1 MVDQRTIDA
10 VEGSDTDELLR
21 IVDGHCSGM
30 AWDRLLEMR
39 RLLADALTRGKQLW
53 GVDEHIRYRLA
64 LEAPA
69 QLAAGAVVEGPARF
83 SLGPLT
89 EVVATT
95 HTFSDLSPFLEPG
108 PVRSWVAQERVLRR
122 EGIDPGQIEAGSI
135 ELPLVLEP
143 WETAY
148 SEVRYKK
155 DRVESEP
162 PSLPPLSPLELPP
175 EVEAVD
181 DPGGT
186 TALSALVA
194 TWVQE
199 SNGRAITVCAAG
211 GVADAVRLL
220 GVRRALF
227 ASIDLATATGL
238 MAWAAASGGAHGRR
252 KGGAAGRQAT
262 WWALAELTGSDWP
275 PDPETLG
282 EDAAA
287 LECWVWSDL
296 SAGTGWNLSLALR
309 SPSEGLTW
317 AIAAT
322 DAD

>member
-1 MVDQRTIDA
+1 VDQRTIDA

-21 IVDGHCSGM
+21 IVDGHCASM
-30 AWDRLLEMR
+30 AWDRLLDMR
-39 RLLADALTRGKQLW
+39 LLLADAITRGKQLW
-53 GVDEHIRYRLA
+53 GVDEHIRFRLA

-69 QLAAGAVVEGPARF
+69 ELAAAAVVEGPARF

-95 HTFSDLSPFLEPG
+95 HTFSELSPYLERG
-108 PVRSWVAQERVLRR
+108 PVRTWVAQERVLRQ
-122 EGIDPGQIEAGSI
+122 EAIDPLQIEGGTI
-135 ELPLVLEP
+135 DLPLVLEP
-143 WETAY
+143 WETTY
-148 SEVRYKK
+148 PEVLYKK

-162 PSLPPLSPLELPP
+162 PPLPQLAPLELPP
-175 EVEAVD
+175 EAEKVD
-181 DPGGT
+181 DPAGT
-186 TALSALVA
+186 TALNALVA
-194 TWVQE
+194 TWVEE
-199 SNGRAITVCAAG
+199 SNGRAITVCASG

-227 ASIDLATATGL
+227 APISLATAAGL

-262 WWALAELTGSDWP
+262 WWVLAELTGSDWP
-275 PDPETLG
+275 PVPEQLRV
-282 EDAAA
+282 AADA

-296 SAGTGWNLSLALR
+296 TAGTGWNLSLALR
-309 SPSEGLTW
+309 SPSEELTW

>member
-10 VEGSDTDELLR
+10 VEGSDTDALLR
-21 IVDGHCSGM
+21 IVDGHCASM
-30 AWDRLLEMR
+30 AWDRLGEV
-39 RLLADALTRGKQLW
+39 RLLLTDAIARGKQLW

-69 QLAAGAVVEGPARF
+69 ELAAAAVAEGPARF

-95 HTFSDLSPFLEPG
+95 HTFSELSPWLERG
-108 PVRSWVAQERVLRR
+108 PVRTWVAQERVLRR
-122 EGIDPGQIEAGSI
+122 EDIDPLQIESGAI
-135 ELPLVLEP
+135 DLPLLLEP

-148 SEVRYKK
+148 PEVVYKK

-162 PSLPPLSPLELPP
+162 PPLPPLSPLELPS
-175 EVEAVD
+175 EAEMVD
-181 DPGGT
+181 DPAGT
-186 TALSALVA
+186 TALNALVA
-194 TWVQE
+194 TWVEE

-211 GVADAVRLL
+211 DVADAVRLL
-220 GVRRALF
+220 GVRRALS
-227 ASIDLATATGL
+227 ARIDLAMAAGW
-238 MAWAAASGGAHGRR
+238 MAWAAASSGAHGRR
-252 KGGAAGRQAT
+252 KGGAAGRQAA
-262 WWALAELTGSDWP
+262 WWALTELTSSDWP
-275 PDPETLG
+275 PDPAHLR
-282 EDAAA
+282 AAANA

-296 SAGTGWNLSLALR
+296 TAGTGWNLSLAFR

-322 DAD
+322 DAV

>member
-10 VEGSDTDELLR
+10 VEGSDADELLR
-21 IVDGHCSGM
+21 IVDGHCASM
-30 AWDRLLEMR
+30 AWDRLVDMR
-39 RLLADALTRGKQLW
+39 LLLADAITRGKQLW
-53 GVDEHIRYRLA
+53 GVDEHIRFRLA

-69 QLAAGAVVEGPARF
+69 ELAAASVVEGPARF

-95 HTFSDLSPFLEPG
+95 HTFSELSPYLERG
-108 PVRSWVAQERVLRR
+108 PVRTWVAQERVLRQ
-122 EGIDPGQIEAGSI
+122 EDIDPLQIEGGTI
-135 ELPLVLEP
+135 DLPLVLEP

-148 SEVRYKK
+148 PEVLYKK

-162 PSLPPLSPLELPP
+162 PPLPPLARLELPP
-175 EVEAVD
+175 AAEEVD
-181 DPGGT
+181 DPAGT
-186 TALSALVA
+186 TALNALVA
-194 TWVQE
+194 TWVEE
-199 SNGRAITVCAAG
+199 SNGRAISVCASG

-227 ASIDLATATGL
+227 APISLATAAGL

-262 WWALAELTGSDWP
+262 WWVLAELTGSDWP
-275 PDPETLG
+275 PVPEHLRG
-282 EDAAA
+282 AADA

-296 SAGTGWNLSLALR
+296 TTGTGWNLSLALR
-309 SPSEGLTW
+309 SPSEELTW

>member
-1 MVDQRTIDA
+1 VVDQRTIDA

-21 IVDGHCSGM
+21 IVDGHCSAM
-30 AWDRLLEMR
+30 AWEQLLELR
-39 RLLADALTRGKQLW
+39 RLLAEALTRGKQLW

-69 QLAAGAVVEGPARF
+69 ELAAAAVVEGPARF

-95 HTFSDLSPFLEPG
+95 HTFAELSAFLEPG
-108 PVRSWVAQERVLRR
+108 PVRTWVAQERVLRR
-122 EGIDPGQIEAGSI
+122 EEIDPLQIGDGSI
-135 ELPLVLEP
+135 ELPLALEP

-162 PSLPPLSPLELPP
+162 PTLPRLSPLELPP
-175 EVEAVD
+175 QAEEVD

-186 TALSALVA
+186 TALNALVA
-194 TWVQE
+194 TWVEE

-211 GVADAVRLL
+211 GVSDAVRLL

-227 ASIDLATATGL
+227 APIDLATAAGL

-275 PDPETLG
+275 PVPQHLREA
-282 EDAAA
+282 AAA
-287 LECWVWSDL
+287 LESWVWSDL
-296 SAGTGWNLSLALR
+296 SAGSGWNLSLALH

>member
-1 MVDQRTIDA
+1 
-10 VEGSDTDELLR
+10 
-21 IVDGHCSGM
+21 
-30 AWDRLLEMR
+30 
-39 RLLADALTRGKQLW
+39 
-53 GVDEHIRYRLA
+53 

-69 QLAAGAVVEGPARF
+69 ELAAAAVVEGPARF

-95 HTFSDLSPFLEPG
+95 HTFSELSPYLEPG
-108 PVRSWVAQERVLRR
+108 PVRTWVAQERVLRR
-122 EGIDPGQIEAGSI
+122 EDIDPHEIDGGAID
-135 ELPLVLEP
+135 LPLVLEP

-148 SEVRYKK
+148 PEVLYKK

-162 PSLPPLSPLELPP
+162 PPVPPVSPLDLPPSAE
-175 EVEAVD
+175 EVD
-181 DPGGT
+181 DPAGT
-186 TALSALVA
+186 TALNSLVS
-194 TWVQE
+194 TWVEE
-199 SNGRAITVCAAG
+199 SNGRAITVCASG
-211 GVADAVRLL
+211 GLADAVRLL
-220 GVRRALF
+220 GVRRALS
-227 ASIDLATATGL
+227 ARIDLATAAGL

-275 PDPETLG
+275 PVPQSLRV
-282 EDAAA
+282 AAGA

-296 SAGTGWNLSLALR
+296 TAGTGWNLSLALR